1 MENKQ
6 GFRTGSVPE
15 RDPQLQ
21 ASQLS
26 RGQRM
31 EVLSHSCGVCW
42 TAGLRQ
48 ERKCEDSEC
57 GFLGDREVCGSTDK
71 R

>member
-1 MENKQ
+1 MSEADQRGDMENKQ
-6 GFRTGSVPE
+6 GFRAGSVPE

-31 EVLSHSCGVCW
+31 EVLSHSCGVLDSW
-42 TAGLRQ
+42 A
-48 ERKCEDSEC
+48 ED
-57 GFLGDREVCGSTDK
+57 RNGSVRTVNVAS
-71 R
+71 